1 MRVRVSHILRQPNDG
16 ADSTRALL
24 ERLPEGD
31 DDEEEFYVRS
41 EGQRIL
47 DDLLSDDGGD

>member
-1 MRVRVSHILRQPNDG
+1 MII
-16 ADSTRALL
+16 RALL

-31 DDEEEFYVRS
+31 EDEDDIYVRS

-47 DDLLSDDGGD
+47 DDLAADDGGDGY